1 MKQQTFTAGC
11 VAALCTLLAAVTAH
25 AAGNADWIS
34 GGIGV
39 VEDTTAGLI
48 DIGGKIL
55 GGGLIVVAIAAI
67 VMQKFNIQVIG
78 VLIVAGIMIMFG
90 PDMVSGLFGT

>member
-1 MKQQTFTAGC
+1 MKQQTFTTGC

-55 GGGLIVVAIAAI
+55 GGGLIVVAIAAS
-67 VMQKFNIQVIG
+67 